1 VRLIR
6 TTKGPAARIRG
17 APEAQGNRYP
27 GVPNGTK
34 FIDPA
39 TSAFCPRP
47 KAGGV
52 AIGIS
57 PKITYLLIRTA
68 IPVAERRLLISAH
81 LWKNLA
87 NNPNFLQ
94 KLGNFPLAMGCFAGL
109 VWLILALCS

>member
-1 VRLIR
+1 M
-6 TTKGPAARIRG
+6 
-17 APEAQGNRYP
+17 
-27 GVPNGTK
+27 K

-57 PKITYLLIRTA
+57 PNIAYLSTRTTV
-68 IPVAERRLLISAH
+68 PGVERWLLISAH
-81 LWKNLA
+81 QWQKLA

-94 KLGNFPLAMGCFAGL
+94 KLGNFPLAMGCFGGR